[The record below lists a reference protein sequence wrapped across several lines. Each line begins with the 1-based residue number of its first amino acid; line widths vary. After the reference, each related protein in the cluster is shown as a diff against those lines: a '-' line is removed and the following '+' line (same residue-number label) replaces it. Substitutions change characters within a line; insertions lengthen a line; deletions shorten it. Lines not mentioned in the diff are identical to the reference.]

1 VCGHI
6 AVSQCNNN
14 PSMAGKPFAIA
25 ALVVAYV
32 IVGVVALMIFGLV
45 GLFCLHS

>member
-6 AVSQCNNN
+6 ALSQHNNN
-14 PSMAGKPFAIA
+14 SSMAGKPFAVT

-32 IVGVVALMIFGLV
+32 TVGIVALMIFGLV
-45 GLFCLHS
+45 GHFRLHS